1 MRGTKGAPSTS
12 DDEDAASI
20 DRRGGG
26 GGVEDGVRGLREERT
41 VSSLK
46 EEDAIA
52 ERVKYLKI
60 IFLPI
65 MRGKGGAG
73 GVVGVGVGV
82 REDRLDAVRK

>member
-1 MRGTKGAPSTS
+1 MKGTRGAPSTS
-12 DDEDAASI
+12 DDEDPASI

-60 IFLPI
+60 IFFADYERK
-65 MRGKGGAG
+65 MGVGWG
-73 GVVGVGVGV
+73 GVGLLGRIG
-82 REDRLDAVRK
+82 